1 MSTDTYDLI
10 QHAEPHTG
18 YVTTSTADELYDAWR
33 ASGRDA
39 HYHIV
44 VNTCDDR
51 DALMFRLVPLPN
63 GIEPRR
69 KIYPSNG
76 VISIEIVI
84 AMLGITCM
92 MLYGIYYV
100 ALGWFFS

>member
-10 QHAEPHTG
+10 LAASPHTD

-51 DALMFRLVPLPN
+51 DALMFRLVPRVASGADGDEYTGNAL
-63 GIEPRR
+63 
-69 KIYPSNG
+69 
-76 VISIEIVI
+76 IVAI
-84 AMLGITCM
+84 ALTGLCM
-92 MLYGIYYV
+92 V
-100 ALGWFFS
+100 GWFFS

>member
-1 MSTDTYDLI
+1 MSTI
-10 QHAEPHTG
+10 SEMIERASPHTD

-44 VNTCDDR
+44 VNTCDDH
-51 DALMFRLVPLPN
+51 DALMFRLVPLPH

-76 VISIEIVI
+76 VISIEVVI
-84 AMLGITCM
+84 AMLGVTCM

-100 ALGWFFS
+100 VREFFFS